1 MRKRM
6 ADRTYAPTTREAL
19 FLLSRGNCYAPGCKK
34 RVMEKDG
41 DQWIALA
48 EVAHIHG
55 LKKGSR
61 RFDESIPEPERNS
74 FKNLLLLC
82 EKHHKLV
89 DGARTWM
96 DYPDTT
102 LKEWKEEREGD
113 LSDELGQVDWITSD
127 NLRDVM
133 ADAIEDTERRII
145 VAIDGITTV
154 SGETLA
160 ILKTLV
166 AETLKLPYLSP
177 DDIASLG
184 RSADVL
190 QGVFPEYVPE
200 LARSAI
206 ILQQV
211 TDYVEILSSASRS
224 LVGMADYTDML
235 IYATT
240 RLKDLGTLIPQL
252 QSLSENLS
260 GSSVWEYR
268 AMAEQMLHAADRI
281 DNSARSL
288 SVVPPPRYGDEPVAS
303 VRVVPAP
310 ARRQSWNMFWWGFA
324 TCMVCVI
331 VILCLVAYVIGHGH
345 K

>member
-1 MRKRM
+1 M

-34 RVMEKDG
+34 RVMEKAG

-61 RFDESIPEPERNS
+61 RFDGNIPEPERNS

-96 DYPDTT
+96 NYPETT
-102 LKEWKEEREGD
+102 LKKWKEEREGD
-113 LSDELGQVDWITSD
+113 LSDELGQVDWITPD
-127 NLRDVM
+127 NLGGIM
-133 ADAIEDTERRII
+133 ADAIEDTERRIFD
-145 VAIDGITTV
+145 AIDGITTV

-160 ILKTLV
+160 IVRSLV

-177 DDIASLG
+177 DDIASLVH
-184 RSADVL
+184 SAEVL
-190 QGVFPEYVPE
+190 QYVIPDYAPG
-200 LARSAI
+200 LARSAV

-211 TDYVEILSSASRS
+211 TEYADILSEASRN
-224 LVGMADYTDML
+224 LTGLADYAQTLHDATDPLNSLGAL
-235 IYATT
+235 IT
-240 RLKDLGTLIPQL
+240 QL
-252 QSLSENLS
+252 QSLSENLDS
-260 GSSVWEYR
+260 SSVSQYR
-268 AMAEQMLHAADRI
+268 VVVGEMRDAADRI
-281 DNSARSL
+281 AASVGSL
-288 SVVPPPRYGDEPVAS
+288 SSAAPRLPATGYHDEPDTF
-303 VRVVPAP
+303 VRAVQAP
-310 ARRQSWNMFWWGFA
+310 ALQLSWRTFWWGFG
-324 TCMVCVI
+324 TCMLFVI
-331 VILCLVAYVIGHGH
+331 VVLSLWAYATGHGH

>member
-1 MRKRM
+1 M

-19 FLLSRGNCYAPGCKK
+19 FLLSRGNCYAPGCRK
-34 RVMEKDG
+34 RVMENAG
-41 DQWIALA
+41 HQWIALA

-55 LKKGSR
+55 LNEGSR

-96 DYPDTT
+96 NYPVEA
-102 LKEWKEEREGD
+102 LEKWKEEREGG
-113 LSDELGQVDWITSD
+113 LSGELGQIDWITEE

-133 ADAIEDTERRII
+133 ADAIEDTERQILD
-145 VAIDGITTV
+145 AIDGITTI

-160 ILKTLV
+160 ILKALV

-190 QGVFPEYVPE
+190 QGVFPEYVPQ
-200 LARSAI
+200 LARSAV

-211 TDYVEILSSASRS
+211 TDYAGILADTSRS
-224 LVGMADYTDML
+224 LVGLADYADML
-235 IYATT
+235 RYATDP
-240 RLKDLGTLIPQL
+240 LKDLGKLIPQL

-260 GSSVWEYR
+260 SGNVYQYR
-268 AMAEQMLHAADRI
+268 AVVEEMRDTADRI

-288 SVVPPPRYGDEPVAS
+288 ARAAPPPRATRYRDESAAPVRT
-303 VRVVPAP
+303 VRAQV
-310 ARRQSWNMFWWGFA
+310 RRPPWAMFWWGFG
-324 TCMVCVI
+324 TCMACVI
-331 VILCLVAYVIGHGH
+331 AILCLWAYVH

>member
-1 MRKRM
+1 M

-34 RVMEKDG
+34 RVMEKAG
-41 DQWIALA
+41 GQWIALA

-96 DYPDTT
+96 NYPETT
-102 LKEWKEEREGD
+102 LKKWKEEREGD
-113 LSDELGQVDWITSD
+113 LSDELGQVDWITPD
-127 NLRDVM
+127 NLGGIM
-133 ADAIEDTERRII
+133 AEAIEDTERRIFD
-145 VAIDGITTV
+145 AIDGITTV

-160 ILKTLV
+160 ILKSLV

-184 RSADVL
+184 HSADVL
-190 QGVFPEYVPE
+190 QYVIPDYVPE
-200 LARSAI
+200 LAQSAV

-211 TDYVEILSSASRS
+211 TEYVHILSEASRS
-224 LVGMADYTDML
+224 LVGLADYAEMLRCATDP
-235 IYATT
+235 
-240 RLKDLGTLIPQL
+240 LKNLGALIPQL
-252 QSLSENLS
+252 QSLSENLDS
-260 GSSVWEYR
+260 SSVSQYR
-268 AMAEQMLHAADRI
+268 AVVGEMQDTADRI
-281 DNSARSL
+281 ADSL
-288 SVVPPPRYGDEPVAS
+288 SSAAPGFPAAGHRSEPNTL
-303 VRVVPAP
+303 VRAVRAP
-310 ARRQSWNMFWWGFA
+310 ARQWSWSTFWWGFG
-324 TCMVCVI
+324 TCMLFVI
-331 VILCLVAYVIGHGH
+331 IVLSLWAYATGHGH